1 MNPNS
6 TTLLW
11 GPLTVHVFASIFKC
25 TVLFSD
31 CWVIARECISKCT
44 VLFSDCWVIAREC
57 ISKCT
62 VLFSDC
68 WVIAR
73 ECISKCTVL
82 FSDCWVIARECISKC
97 TVLFS
102 DCWVIARVCISK
114 CTVLFSDC
122 WVIARVCISKCTVL
136 FSDCSVVRM
145 KRSVSIV
152 DGMPM
157 VPGSYGGRK
166 GRRFSC
172 PPVCTVDNAILIKRP
187 PYTQV
192 AFDELHYK
200 SETSSRT
207 LCEKLKGK
215 LYCSKKRMWKTVCT
229 YIPFIKVLRYY
240 NIRTSLV
247 IDILAGLTVGILH
260 IPQALAFGQLTSV
273 KIENG
278 LFTSLW
284 PVLLY
289 VFFGTSAHV
298 SMGTSAVICIL
309 TASVV
314 DRQGEEYLASN
325 PHLLNFTING
335 TLVPLDAVPEYL
347 DYKEGVAMTVTLI
360 TGLMMVMMGFLKL
373 GFITAYLSESFFAAF
388 TSGAA
393 IHIATSQVPAMLGIS
408 VQRHSG
414 VFKIVKNYMEIFGV
428 ISDVN
433 IAAIVCA
440 VITCVVILLV
450 KECINERFKHKLFVP
465 LPIELFVVIGGT
477 VIAYFADL
485 GGNFGIAVVGEI
497 PNTIP
502 PPVVPPL
509 NAAPAMIV
517 DSFIIAILIF
527 ANTIAMAKIC
537 AKRHNY
543 EVDDSQEFIAYGMC
557 NFISSFFRCFPS
569 SVAPPRSMVSSAM
582 NTKTTLNG
590 IFTTMLMLLLIMVIS
605 ILFTQLPKSI
615 LAAIIFV
622 SLKGLFMQIADGKKF
637 WHINKFDFVI
647 WLFTILS
654 VVFLDI
660 DFGLGIGV
668 CVSLITVVFQTQ
680 FARGYRLGRTMKDSA
695 LVEHKKYQDSVEI
708 PGIKIFRFQ
717 SSLYFANA
725 EIFRNRLYRTTVNPR
740 KLLKLLKK
748 NEIRL
753 AKLEKLGDLRESY
766 NKTNSAD
773 NAGLKLSESENNL
786 VRMNS
791 NESAP
796 NLNTP
801 RGSVSSIECPMF
813 SLSDTKST
821 DGYTLKQNGFGT
833 CEPNLMARHMSIDS
847 STTFR
852 SDDEE
857 EDPEDGGEIVT
868 DEKLKRLRKTHH
880 VIIDCSAIN
889 YLDASGANVLSH
901 IFTEYGHV
909 TIKMFLAGCSYD
921 MRRAMKHAGC
931 FDKIPKDNVFLD
943 VYDAIS
949 VAKIQHILPLVPD
962 LDDFS
967 DEEAAED
974 SYVTKM

>member
-1 MNPNS
+1 
-6 TTLLW
+6 
-11 GPLTVHVFASIFKC
+11 
-25 TVLFSD
+25 
-31 CWVIARECISKCT
+31 
-44 VLFSDCWVIAREC
+44 
-57 ISKCT
+57 
-62 VLFSDC
+62 
-68 WVIAR
+68 
-73 ECISKCTVL
+73 
-82 FSDCWVIARECISKC
+82 
-97 TVLFS
+97 
-102 DCWVIARVCISK
+102 
-114 CTVLFSDC
+114 
-122 WVIARVCISKCTVL
+122 
-136 FSDCSVVRM
+136 M

-152 DGMPM
+152 DSMPM
-157 VPGSYGGRK
+157 APAPYGKK

-172 PPVCTVDNAILIKRP
+172 PPACTTDNAILIKRP
-187 PYTQV
+187 PYTQI
-192 AFDELHYK
+192 AFDEVHFK
-200 SETSSRT
+200 SETSGRT
-207 LCEKLKGK
+207 LCEKIRGK
-215 LYCSKKRMWKTVCT
+215 LYCSKKRLWKTACT
-229 YIPFIKVLRYY
+229 YIPIIKVLRYY
-240 NIRTSLV
+240 NLKTNLL

-314 DRQGEEYLASN
+314 DRQGADYVANN
-325 PHLLNFTING
+325 PHLLNYTING
-335 TLVPLDAVPEYL
+335 THVPLDDVPEYL
-347 DYKEGVAMTVTLI
+347 DFKEGIAMTVTLT
-360 TGLMMVMMGFLKL
+360 TGLMMVLMGILKL

-428 ISDVN
+428 ISEVN
-433 IAAIVCA
+433 VAAIVCA
-440 VITCVVILLV
+440 LITCIVIFLV

-465 LPIELFVVIGGT
+465 LPIELFVVIAGT

-485 GGNFGIAVVGEI
+485 GGNFGISVVGEI

-502 PPVVPPL
+502 PPTIPPL
-509 NAAPAMIV
+509 NTVPSLIV

-537 AKRHNY
+537 AKKHNY

-557 NFISSFFRCFPS
+557 NFVSSFFRCFPS

-582 NTKTTLNG
+582 NTKSTLNG

-605 ILFTQLPKSI
+605 VLFTQLPKSI
-615 LAAIIFV
+615 LAAIIFI
-622 SLKGLFMQIADGKKF
+622 SLKGLFIQIGDGKKF

-680 FARGYRLGRTMKDSA
+680 FARGYRIGRTMKDSA
-695 LVEHKKYQDSVEI
+695 LVEHKRYQDSVEI
-708 PGIKIFRFQ
+708 SGIKIFRFQ

-725 EIFRNRLYRTTVNPR
+725 EIFRNRLYRSTVNPR

-748 NEIRL
+748 NEVRLARL
-753 AKLEKLGDLRESY
+753 AKQKEKLGDNRESY
-766 NKTNSAD
+766 TKTNGVEND
-773 NAGLKLSESENNL
+773 GLKLSESENNL

-791 NESAP
+791 NDSAAS
-796 NLNTP
+796 LSTP
-801 RGSVSSIECPMF
+801 RGSISSIECPAF
-813 SLSDTKST
+813 SLSDTKTT
-821 DGYTLKQNGFGT
+821 DGYTLKQNAFGSS
-833 CEPNLMARHMSIDS
+833 NQSIVSRHMSIDS
-847 STTFR
+847 STTLR
-852 SDDEE
+852 SDDE
-857 EDPEDGGEIVT
+857 EDPEDGEEIVT
-868 DEKLKRLRKTHH
+868 DEKLKKLRRTHH
-880 VIIDCSAIN
+880 VIIDCSVIN

-909 TIKMFLAGCSYD
+909 NIKVFLAGCSYD

-931 FDKIPKDNVFLD
+931 FDKIPQDNIFLD
-943 VYDAIS
+943 VYDALS
-949 VAKIQHILPLVPD
+949 VAKIQHILPLLPD